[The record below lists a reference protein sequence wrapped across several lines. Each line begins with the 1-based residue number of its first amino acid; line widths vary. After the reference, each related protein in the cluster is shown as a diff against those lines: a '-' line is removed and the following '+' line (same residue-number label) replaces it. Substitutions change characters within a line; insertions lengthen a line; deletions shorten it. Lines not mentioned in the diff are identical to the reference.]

1 MSEIDI
7 NETARQAEEKSSGKT
22 GQPERSEFPRLLD
35 DEAFRC
41 LRSGDLDGF
50 GEHIAD
56 RQEVDFSNCELK
68 GTDFRRADLSKVILR
83 GSHLR
88 EADLRGVDLRHMDLE
103 GCSLIHAKISGTYF
117 PANLSAAEIR
127 MSVECGTR
135 LRTGK

>member
-7 NETARQAEEKSSGKT
+7 TETAQQAEEKSSGGT
-22 GQPERSEFPRLLD
+22 GRPERSKSPRLLD
-35 DEAFRC
+35 DEAFHC
-41 LRSGDLDGF
+41 LRSGDHVGF
-50 GEHIAD
+50 RRHIAD
-56 RQEVDFSNCELK
+56 RQEVDFSNCELQ

-88 EADLRGVDLRHMDLE
+88 DADLRGADLRHMDLE
-103 GCSLIHAKISGTYF
+103 GCSLIRAKISGTYF

-135 LRTGK
+135 LRTSK

>member
-7 NETARQAEEKSSGKT
+7 KETARQTEEKCNGKT
-22 GQPERSEFPRLLD
+22 GRPERGQSPRLLD
-35 DEAFRC
+35 DEAFHC
-41 LRSGDLDGF
+41 LRSEDLDGF
-50 GEHIAD
+50 HRHIAG

-68 GTDFRRADLSKVILR
+68 GTDFRRADLSKVILS

-88 EADLRGVDLRHMDLE
+88 EADLRGVNLRHMDLE

-117 PANLSAAEIR
+117 PENLSAAEIR